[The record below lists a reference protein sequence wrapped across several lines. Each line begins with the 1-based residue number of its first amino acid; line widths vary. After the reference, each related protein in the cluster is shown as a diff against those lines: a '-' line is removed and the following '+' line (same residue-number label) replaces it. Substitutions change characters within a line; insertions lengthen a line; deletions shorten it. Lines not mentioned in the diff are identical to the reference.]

1 MYMEVLMEQT
11 MNITE
16 ARSRLTR
23 LPEELGATDTV
34 KITRKN
40 DPVLAVLSWDFYEA
54 LVETLEILGDEETM
68 SALKKGVAAVK
79 EGRTVELEDLERE
92 LGS

>member
-1 MYMEVLMEQT
+1 MEQT

-40 DPVLAVLSWDFYEA
+40 DTVLAVLSWDFYEA

-79 EGRTVELEDLERE
+79 GGRTVELEDLERE